1 MNNPLSFEEFKKNP
15 ISAIAFLLVI
25 AIGYL
30 YINQQELHAAQL
42 EAEKKS
48 CSRLEVELRARVT
61 SLEQTVV
68 RYENRLEE
76 INEKLIECLDSRK

>member
-30 YINQQELHAAQL
+30 YVNQQELHASQL
-42 EAEKKS
+42 ATEKESCFRIENELKS
-48 CSRLEVELRARVT
+48 RIS
-61 SLEQTVV
+61 SLEETVV

-76 INEKLIECLDSRK
+76 INEKLLICLDSRK

>member
-48 CSRLEVELRARVT
+48 CSRLEIELRARVT

>member
-42 EAEKKS
+42 ETEKES
-48 CSRLEVELRARVT
+48 CSRLEIELRARVT

>member
-42 EAEKKS
+42 EAEKES
-48 CSRLEVELRARVT
+48 CSRLEIELRARVT